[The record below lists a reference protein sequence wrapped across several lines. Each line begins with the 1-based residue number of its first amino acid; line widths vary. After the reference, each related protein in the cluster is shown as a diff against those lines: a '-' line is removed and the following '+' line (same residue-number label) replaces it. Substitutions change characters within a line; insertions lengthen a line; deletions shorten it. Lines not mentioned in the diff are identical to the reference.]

1 MAKKVNGKESAKE
14 LSLKVRL
21 TPEEHKDV
29 RVAAAEME
37 LSISEFLRHAVIAQA
52 RLTVA
57 EYLKR
62 GAVKAGNKPGS
73 REG

>member
-1 MAKKVNGKESAKE
+1 MAKKANGKESANE

-37 LSISEFLRHAVIAQA
+37 LSISEFLKQAVVKQA

-62 GAVKAGNKPGS
+62 GAGKAGSKPGN

>member
-1 MAKKVNGKESAKE
+1 MAKKASGKESAKE

-21 TPEEHKDV
+21 SPEEHKDV

-37 LSISEFLRHAVIAQA
+37 LTISDFLRNAVLAYSQ
-52 RLTVA
+52 RGVA
-57 EYLKR
+57 EYVQR
-62 GAVKAGNKPGS
+62 GMNKAASKPNS